1 MRKTLLTALMTL
13 AWLLASPSLQ
23 LPQSGWLE
31 VGAPDVMAQ
40 EFKGIMVEPAAQ
52 PKASKKKASKKK
64 AKTKRVGSS
73 RLVTSNQPGF
83 HPIPDIM
90 APAQPRVTGT
100 VRTPERDPRY
110 PNVPTVSTFGP
121 ETSQD
126 RVARCAHQG
135 SLGGLSAGQQGAYIH
150 NCAF

>member
-13 AWLLASPSLQ
+13 AWLLASPSLR
-23 LPQSGWLE
+23 LPESGWVE
-31 VGAPDVMAQ
+31 VGAPGVMAQ
-40 EFKGIMVEPAAQ
+40 EFKGIMVEEPAAK
-52 PKASKKKASKKK
+52 PKASKKKAKKS
-64 AKTKRVGSS
+64 KRVGSPGP
-73 RLVTSNQPGF
+73 VTSNQPGF
-83 HPIPDIM
+83 HPMPQITSPQQPD
-90 APAQPRVTGT
+90 VTGA

-110 PNVPTVSTFGP
+110 PNVPTVPTFGR